1 MLDPIPPTRVLIVDD
16 DRHIARLV
24 EFVLTKNGY
33 LVKAAHDGASA
44 LRALDEFEPQAVVLD
59 LMLPDMLGTEVL
71 SAIRQHPE
79 CCNCGVLLLSAH
91 TFESGGPGAP
101 LDTLTIQAAKPI
113 APTRLV
119 RKIRELNSMLGE
131 AACTGR

>member
-1 MLDPIPPTRVLIVDD
+1 MPDSPSPSRVLIVDD

-24 EFVLTKNGY
+24 EFVLNKHGY
-33 LVKAAHDGASA
+33 LVHSVYDGASA
-44 LRALDEFEPQAVVLD
+44 LKALDDFEPTAVVLD

-71 SAIRQHPE
+71 SGIRRHPK

-91 TFESGGPGAP
+91 TFESGGPVAP
-101 LDTLTIQAAKPI
+101 LDSLTLQATKPI

-119 RKIRELNSMLGE
+119 EKIRELSAILG
-131 AACTGR
+131 GPGGVDR